1 MNYELILRAVLHVLP
16 LLLVSCKPLPAT
28 NKSMECHI
36 FYIYLPIW
44 YVYTLNLCNICTYGY
59 QKVMGK
65 SPIAQCELPNSE
77 CKVLLH
83 AASTSELTTSRAD
96 SGSRTEGSKKSAENK
111 YNKSEFTSFFLQNSA
126 SSNSFRSRLW
136 PALHFQNS
144 SNCSRYKYDQSISR
158 IF

>member
-1 MNYELILRAVLHVLP
+1 MFCHFCWSVTNHQ
-16 LLLVSCKPLPAT
+16 SCCKPLPAT

-126 SSNSFRSRLW
+126 SSNSFRPRLW